1 MVPIVPKHSPTL
13 AELTEILKLKAY
25 YHCSYY
31 QYLMSIIQQQ
41 VTSHARRQSM
51 VWRTKQWSEPRL
63 DMSQILELLDGK
75 KFKIT
80 MINILKVSM
89 ENVNNKKAE

>member
-1 MVPIVPKHSPTL
+1 MVPTVPKHSPTF
-13 AELTEILKLKAY
+13 ELTEILKLKAY
-25 YHCSYY
+25 LSLFLLSIPHVHHSTTSYK
-31 QYLMSIIQQQ
+31 SC
-41 VTSHARRQSM
+41 RRQAWSEE
-51 VWRTKQWSEPRL
+51 TKQWSEPRL